1 MTTLHEKRGQDLS
14 LLDDLVD
21 WFGNYIKTGSAQDL
35 WLLALWAAHTH
46 VVQHTGTSP
55 RLIVTSSLPGAGK
68 TTVLEHLQRLCYQ
81 PLMAAHVSSVPLLSR
96 TVADGGT
103 LLIDEAEKHIGR
115 SGGHTTDLLAIIN
128 SGYKSSGSH
137 SVLAPTADGAWERHD
152 MPTYSPVAM
161 AGNSPE
167 LPDDTRSRCVEILLM
182 PDVHD
187 EADETD
193 WEELEDDCLRLTS
206 RLEAWAAANRDRL
219 RGRKVTLPSGIKGR
233 LKECWR
239 PLKRVAATF
248 SDEWSERVDQL
259 ACEHLERQELDR
271 EEGIERERPHITLV
285 KHIRAIWPDG
295 AERLPTQGLIAE
307 LQRQYP
313 ETWNMNRDGR
323 TPLTP
328 QRLGRMLVENFRI
341 RSTRTGSN
349 EPRGYAR
356 YQFEQAWALA
366 GADS

>member
-1 MTTLHEKRGQDLS
+1 M
-14 LLDDLVD
+14 D

-35 WLLALWAAHTH
+35 WLLALWAAHTR

-187 EADETD
+187 EAD
-193 WEELEDDCLRLTS
+193 
-206 RLEAWAAANRDRL
+206 RDGL
-219 RGRKVTLPSGIKGR
+219 G
-233 LKECWR
+233 
-239 PLKRVAATF
+239 
-248 SDEWSERVDQL
+248 
-259 ACEHLERQELDR
+259 
-271 EEGIERERPHITLV
+271 
-285 KHIRAIWPDG
+285 G
-295 AERLPTQGLIAE
+295 ARRRLPTPDQSARSLGSSQPRPPPGPQGHAA
-307 LQRQYP
+307 QRHQGP
-313 ETWNMNRDGR
+313 AQGMLAPAQTSRRDLLRRMVR
-323 TPLTP
+323 T
-328 QRLGRMLVENFRI
+328 R
-341 RSTRTGSN
+341 
-349 EPRGYAR
+349 
-356 YQFEQAWALA
+356 
-366 GADS
+366 